1 MMEQIKRALD
11 IKYDRLSESLKL
23 KYSFSVEEAQ
33 IVWGS
38 KKSTTYWDLHK
49 LVETGR
55 LNRVR
60 NGIYSFAK
68 KSSAAVLIPS
78 GFAGRIQRILQE
90 SGFLFYISGVD
101 VLLRFMQHIPDQYPV
116 ILFADK
122 SAVDEISNL
131 LVEDGI
137 IVVSGKESK
146 TAQDLMNRNRM
157 ENVVLLYKT
166 QNFSYSLDGFASN
179 EKAFVD
185 LYFEITRRSYPLAM
199 QELAR
204 IYLTMLEQGE
214 LHRGK
219 LLQAAHERSIRSEMI
234 LLMDVKQINPSAFKL
249 AEMIQRE
256 E

>member
-1 MMEQIKRALD
+1 MEPIKRALD
-11 IKYDRLSESLKL
+11 IKYDRLLESLKL
-23 KYSFSVEEAQ
+23 KYSFTVEDAQ
-33 IVWGS
+33 IAWGS

-55 LNRVR
+55 LNRIQ
-60 NGIYSFAK
+60 NGIYSFVK
-68 KSSAAVLIPS
+68 RSTVDVLIPS
-78 GFAGRIQRILQE
+78 GFAGRIQRILKE
-90 SGFLFYISGVD
+90 SGFPFYISGVD

-122 SAVDEISNL
+122 LAVDEILNL
-131 LVEDGI
+131 LVEEGI
-137 IVVSGKESK
+137 IVIFGKESK
-146 TAQDLMNRNRM
+146 ASQDILNRNRM

-166 QNFSYSLDGFASN
+166 QNFSYSLDGFATN

-185 LYFEITRRSYPLAM
+185 LYFEMTRRSYPLAM
-199 QELAR
+199 QEWAR
-204 IYLTMLEQGE
+204 MYISMMEQGE

-234 LLMDVKQINPSAFKL
+234 LLIDAKQINPSALKL
-249 AEMIQRE
+249 AEMIQGE

>member
-1 MMEQIKRALD
+1 MKICIQREKTPTQ
-11 IKYDRLSESLKL
+11 SSLYL
-23 KYSFSVEEAQ
+23 PSNASS
-33 IVWGS
+33 I
-38 KKSTTYWDLHK
+38 WDLHK

-55 LNRVR
+55 LDRIQ

-68 KSSAAVLIPS
+68 RSTVNVLIPS

-90 SGFLFYISGVD
+90 SGFLYYISGVD
-101 VLLRFMQHIPDQYPV
+101 VLFRFMQHIPDQYPV

-122 SAVDEISNL
+122 LAVDEISNL
-131 LVEDGI
+131 LVEEGI
-137 IVVSGKESK
+137 IVISGKESK
-146 TAQDLMNRNRM
+146 AAQDLLNRNRM

-166 QNFSYSLDGFASN
+166 QNFSYSLDGFATN

-185 LYFEITRRSYPLAM
+185 LYFEMTRRSYPLAM

-204 IYLTMLEQGE
+204 MYITMMKQGE

-234 LLMDVKQINPSAFKL
+234 LMIDAKQINPSALKL
-249 AEMIQRE
+249 AEMIQGE

>member
-1 MMEQIKRALD
+1 MEQIKRALD

-23 KYSFSVEEAQ
+23 KYSFTVEDAQ
-33 IVWGS
+33 IAWGS

-55 LNRVR
+55 LNRIQ

-68 KSSAAVLIPS
+68 RSSVDTLIPS

-90 SGFLFYISGVD
+90 SGFLYYISGVD

-122 SAVDEISNL
+122 LAVDEISNL
-131 LVEDGI
+131 LVEDGM
-137 IVVSGKESK
+137 IVISGKESK
-146 TAQDLMNRNRM
+146 TAQELLNRNRM

-166 QNFSYSLDGFASN
+166 QNFSYSLDGFATN

-185 LYFEITRRSYPLAM
+185 LYFEMTRRSYPLAM

-204 IYLTMLEQGE
+204 MYLTMMEQGE

-234 LLMDVKQINPSAFKL
+234 LMIDAKQINPSAFKL
-249 AEMIQRE
+249 AEMIQGE